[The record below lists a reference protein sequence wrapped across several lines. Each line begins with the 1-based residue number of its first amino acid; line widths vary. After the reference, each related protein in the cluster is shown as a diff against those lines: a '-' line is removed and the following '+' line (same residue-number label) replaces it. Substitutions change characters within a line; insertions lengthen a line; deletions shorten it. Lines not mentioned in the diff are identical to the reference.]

1 MTKVSLEVHGA
12 KCEAKFLT
20 KRKIQNNNTTFT
32 WLKFFDLKHF
42 NLPHLNKINI
52 NMNLN
57 TQI

>member
-1 MTKVSLEVHGA
+1 MTKVSLEVHDA
-12 KCEAKFLT
+12 KCEAKFLR
-20 KRKIQNNNTTFT
+20 KGKIQNNTTFT

>member
-12 KCEAKFLT
+12 KCEAKFLR

-42 NLPHLNKINI
+42 KLPHLNKINI

-57 TQI
+57 IQI